1 MLNMV
6 ATNAI
11 VSPGYDGNPAVRFH
25 SGEKNFQ
32 AVNFRIGIRVYDSKA
47 KDNHRWINFKVK
59 GRGEIC
65 DRIKKMKLKEG
76 SHINLVAQYDEE
88 TWEDKKTKEMRTS
101 PVLIL
106 QTIEFC
112 SNSGIQQKEEQTG
125 APPNQSSRANS
136 DQPQGLGQGAAP
148 ESKPT
153 SGAQQRPEPP
163 FMPDNFTGYE
173 NYGGFGGGGNPY
185 FP

>member
-1 MLNMV
+1 M
-6 ATNAI
+6 
-11 VSPGYDGNPAVRFH
+11 
-25 SGEKNFQ
+25 
-32 AVNFRIGIRVYDSKA
+32 
-47 KDNHRWINFKVK
+47 
-59 GRGEIC
+59 
-65 DRIKKMKLKEG
+65 
-76 SHINLVAQYDEE
+76 
-88 TWEDKKTKEMRTS
+88 
-101 PVLIL
+101 IL

-136 DQPQGLGQGAAP
+136 DQPQGLGHGAAP
-148 ESKPT
+148 ESEPT